1 MKLRLGDFVRKPS
14 IKYQKPVNF
23 EKMLEYSRLLSSKFC
38 FVRIDFYEFD
48 EILYLGEMTFAPFNV
63 LLNYNDQKT
72 SIYSYLTIFY
82 LVFHNI

>member
-1 MKLRLGDFVRKPS
+1 
-14 IKYQKPVNF
+14 
-23 EKMLEYSRLLSSKFC
+23 MLEYSRLLSSKFC

-72 SIYSYLTIFY
+72 SIYLGNPM
-82 LVFHNI
+82 NISKIKNL